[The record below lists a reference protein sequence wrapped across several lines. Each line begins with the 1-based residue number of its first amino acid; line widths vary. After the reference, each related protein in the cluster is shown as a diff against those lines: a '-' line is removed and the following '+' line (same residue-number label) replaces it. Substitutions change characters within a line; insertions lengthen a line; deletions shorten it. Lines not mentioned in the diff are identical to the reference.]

1 MITYRRIDKSGFDM
15 YDKVPMVVHIK
26 SKFVP
31 KKIDRGLGGFIFE
44 EVPVEE
50 YSKDFTRFEKAMDY
64 EKHFNISGWA
74 FFMAF
79 DEDEPIGAVTVCA
92 RDSSCEMLDK
102 RDDICVL
109 WDIRVADGYKHLG
122 IGQHLFDMVRV
133 WAMEEGF
140 SQIKIECQN
149 TNIPACRFY
158 HKQGAKLCRI
168 DEYAYYSEYYNEKD
182 IRDEIGLIWYLDLK

>member
-1 MITYRRIDKSGFDM
+1 MITYRRIDKNEFDS

-26 SKFVP
+26 SKFVI
-31 KKIDRGLGGFIFE
+31 KKIDRGLGGFLFE

-79 DEDEPIGAVTVCA
+79 DEDEPIGAVTVSA
-92 RDSSCEMLDK
+92 RNSSCDILDK
-102 RDDICVL
+102 RDDICAL
-109 WDIRVADGYKHLG
+109 WDIRVAKGYKHSG
-122 IGQHLFDMVRV
+122 IGQHLFDMARA
-133 WAMEEGF
+133 WATEEGF
-140 SQIKIECQN
+140 SQMKIECQN
-149 TNIPACRFY
+149 TNVPACRFY
-158 HKQGAKLCRI
+158 HKQGAQLCRI